1 MQHSSLLQNRI
12 WWNSAGQMLNQLLR
26 IRTTQKEISSSSNF
40 FFHLLSFCTA
50 YDDLFSFSYMNS
62 LTDYC
67 DKVTLK
73 LIKGLIVLEH
83 LSEMSHITCN
93 GLCTSSIN
101 GTPVCCFLFSVQC
114 TPTKTHS
121 RKTEKRAGF
130 IKTAPYF
137 IFTILIKGA
146 SLP

>member
-1 MQHSSLLQNRI
+1 
-12 WWNSAGQMLNQLLR
+12 MLNQLLR
-26 IRTTQKEISSSSNF
+26 IRTTQEEKSSSSNF
-40 FFHLLSFCTA
+40 FFHLLSYCTA
-50 YDDLFSFSYMNS
+50 YDDLFSFSYVNS

-73 LIKGLIVLEH
+73 LIKGLIVSEH

-121 RKTEKRAGF
+121 RKTEESRQDSSKQPC
-130 IKTAPYF
+130 T
-137 IFTILIKGA
+137 L
-146 SLP
+146 SNNSD